1 MKNGVVAKTEE
12 MWWRESPFVGLL
24 STLEE
29 YEANYVFSGRI
40 MVSGKE
46 YKVQNNCL
54 DLISGSL
61 LVIAAFHFERV
72 AEAYAVKNLGAMSRE
87 VRNEERRNAEIEEEV
102 EKIDQLEFALLWNW
116 PGKWEPRLIQPAL
129 WDDARVYEKMCET
142 ATLSVT
148 DLTGEAMNDNGI
160 SITGMPAAP
169 IGKMIERRWNQN
181 YFLAEKRRAQEDRDG
196 ITKRYFNHR
205 QQ

>member
-1 MKNGVVAKTEE
+1 MGAT
-12 MWWRESPFVGLL
+12 SDPT
-24 STLEE
+24 STM
-29 YEANYVFSGRI
+29 GRR
-40 MVSGKE
+40 S
-46 YKVQNNCL
+46 C
-54 DLISGSL
+54 
-61 LVIAAFHFERV
+61 
-72 AEAYAVKNLGAMSRE
+72 
-87 VRNEERRNAEIEEEV
+87 VR
-102 EKIDQLEFALLWNW
+102 
-116 PGKWEPRLIQPAL
+116 
-129 WDDARVYEKMCET
+129 KMCET

>member
-116 PGKWEPRLIQPAL
+116 PG
-129 WDDARVYEKMCET
+129 
-142 ATLSVT
+142 
-148 DLTGEAMNDNGI
+148 NG
-160 SITGMPAAP
+160 S
-169 IGKMIERRWNQN
+169 
-181 YFLAEKRRAQEDRDG
+181 
-196 ITKRYFNHR
+196 HV
-205 QQ
+205 